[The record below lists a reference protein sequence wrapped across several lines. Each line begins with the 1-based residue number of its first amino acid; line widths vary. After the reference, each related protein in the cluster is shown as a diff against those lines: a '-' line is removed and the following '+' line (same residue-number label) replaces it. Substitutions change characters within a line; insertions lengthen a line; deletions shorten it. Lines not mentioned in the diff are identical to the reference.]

1 MTAVSG
7 DPSAM
12 NRWADQLRE
21 GAAALARAADHLDQ
35 AVAEF
40 AASPSDVAP
49 ISWVSFPSDLR
60 SEEGSARRLA
70 AGVDD
75 FGAALLLADRAG
87 LATTGTAPGRRVLGV
102 TAGLWAW
109 TQRVDPAV
117 LRRWAVVERSGGFG
131 SDGLT
136 AVRAQ
141 LEQLATMADPAHR
154 GWAGVDDDVDLRS
167 DQLADDLAESG
178 RAVDELRR
186 AGAEWPDDHPF
197 LHAATEHGV
206 IITTARLEVL
216 LLLDDLFTAETA
228 DFVDRAA
235 AASDERLDWSTDGC
249 SGPVP
254 AVAADACLRHD
265 FVYRNARMLRDQ
277 WGIDAAFAQ
286 QLKETADRRFGADM
300 EQLAASGDAPIGTGP
315 WTWVAE
321 AAVTHLGDVDARWE
335 PPERVT

>member
-1 MTAVSG
+1 MT
-7 DPSAM
+7 
-12 NRWADQLRE
+12 
-21 GAAALARAADHLDQ
+21 LARAADHLDQ

-49 ISWVSFPSDLR
+49 ISWVPSPSHLR
-60 SEEGSARRLA
+60 SEEGAARRLA
-70 AGVDD
+70 SGVDD

-87 LATTGTAPGRRVLGV
+87 LATTGSAPGPTAVGV
-102 TAGLWAW
+102 TAGLWVW

-136 AVRAQ
+136 AVRSQ
-141 LEQLATMADPAHR
+141 LEQLATMADPVHR
-154 GWAGVDDDVDLRS
+154 GWAGVDGDVDLRP
-167 DQLADDLAESG
+167 DQLADDLAVSG

-186 AGAEWPDDHPF
+186 SSAEWPDDHPF
-197 LHAATEHGV
+197 LNAATEHGV

-216 LLLDDLFTAETA
+216 VLLDDLFAAETA
-228 DFVDRAA
+228 DFVGRAA
-235 AASDERLDWSTDGC
+235 AASEDRLDWSTDGC

-254 AVAADACLRHD
+254 AVAEDACLRHD

-277 WGIDAAFAQ
+277 WGIDAAFAE
-286 QLKETADRRFGADM
+286 QLKEAADRRFGSDM

-321 AAVTHLGDVDARWE
+321 AAVTHFGDIDARWE
-335 PPERVT
+335 PPAGVT